1 MFHNVAQLLK
11 ENIGAT
17 RRIAISGDLQDLDES
32 NAGPTHVEG
41 EGVLLRTAA
50 GILVTA
56 QVHIEMVQVCRRCL
70 EPTRHEIRFELEEE
84 FVPSIDVRTGLRLP
98 IADRDS
104 PELVIDEHHILDLTE
119 VLRQHVVLNGTD
131 FGLCR
136 RDCKGLCPECGH
148 NLNLGPCRCRSSKVD
163 PRLAVL
169 GKLLEPGEDMGN
181 SV

>member
-1 MFHNVAQLLK
+1 MLHNVAQLLK
-11 ENIGAT
+11 ESIGAT
-17 RRIAISGDLQDLDES
+17 RRIEISGDLQDLDES
-32 NAGPTHVEG
+32 NPGPTHVEG
-41 EGVLLRTAA
+41 EGILLRTAA

-56 QVHIEMVQVCRRCL
+56 QIRVKLVQLCRRCL
-70 EPTRHEIRFELEEE
+70 EPTRHEIRFKLEEE

-98 IADRDS
+98 IADKDS

-119 VLRQHVVLNGTD
+119 VLRQHVVLNGLG

-136 RDCKGLCPECGH
+136 HDCKGLCPECGH
-148 NLNLGPCRCRSSKVD
+148 NLNLGPCQCQSPKVD

-169 GKLLEPGEDMGN
+169 AKLLESGEDIGK